1 MSVNVRRFACTPEEV
16 FAALA
21 DPWVFPTWVVGAS
34 RLRAADGHFPE
45 PGSRLHHS
53 IGIWPLVLNDETT
66 IEVWDPPRRFQL
78 EAKTRPVGTQRVVI
92 DVQPR
97 GSGCVVRMEEEAIT
111 GVATRIPKP
120 IADPIL
126 WVRNR
131 EALRRLEWVARGISR
146 QKSRGSERGG
156 RPTE

>member
-16 FAALA
+16 FTALA

-34 RLRAADGHFPE
+34 RLRGADGSFPS

-53 IGIWPLVLNDETT
+53 IGIWPFVLNDETT
-66 IEVWDPPRRFQL
+66 VEEWDPPRRFVL
-78 EAKTRPVGTQRVVI
+78 EAKTRPVGTERVLIEVVQR
-92 DVQPR
+92 
-97 GSGCVVRMEEEAIT
+97 GKGCLVRMEEYAIT
-111 GVATRIPKP
+111 GIAARIPTV

-146 QKSRGSERGG
+146 QKARSGS
-156 RPTE
+156 

>member
-1 MSVNVRRFACTPEEV
+1 MSVNVRRFACSPEDV
-16 FAALA
+16 FTALA

-34 RLRAADGHFPE
+34 RMRGADGHFPD

-53 IGIWPLVLNDETT
+53 IGIWPLVLNDETSV
-66 IEVWDPPRRFQL
+66 EVWDPPHRFQI
-78 EAKTRPVGTQRVVI
+78 EAKTRPVGTERVVI
-92 DVQPR
+92 EVQPR

-111 GVATRIPKP
+111 GIAARIPKA

-131 EALRRLEWVARGISR
+131 EALRRLEWVARGIST
-146 QKSRGSERGG
+146 QKSRAS
-156 RPTE
+156 

>member
-16 FAALA
+16 FTALA
-21 DPWVFPTWVVGAS
+21 DPWVFPTWAVGAS
-34 RLRAADGHFPE
+34 RMRGADGHFPA

-53 IGIWPLVLNDETT
+53 IGVWPLVLNDETSV
-66 IEVWDPPRRFQL
+66 EVWDPPRRFQI
-78 EAKTRPVGTQRVVI
+78 EAKTRPVGTERVVI
-92 DVQPR
+92 EVQPR
-97 GSGCVVRMEEEAIT
+97 GSGCVVRMEEEAVT
-111 GVATRIPKP
+111 GVAARIPKA

-146 QKSRGSERGG
+146 QKSRESARGG
-156 RPTE
+156 ADD

>member
-16 FAALA
+16 FTALA

-34 RLRAADGHFPE
+34 RLRGADGSFPS

-53 IGIWPLVLNDETT
+53 IGVWPFVLNDETT
-66 IEVWDPPRRFQL
+66 VEEWDPPKRFVL
-78 EAKTRPVGTQRVVI
+78 EAKTRPVGTERVLIEV
-92 DVQPR
+92 VPR
-97 GSGCVVRMEEEAIT
+97 GKGCLVRMEEHAIT
-111 GVATRIPKP
+111 GIASRIPTV

-146 QKSRGSERGG
+146 QKARSGS
-156 RPTE
+156 

>member
-16 FAALA
+16 FTALA

-34 RLRAADGHFPE
+34 RMRGADGHFPD

-53 IGIWPLVLNDETT
+53 IGIWPLVLNDETSV
-66 IEVWDPPRRFQL
+66 EVWDPPRRFQI
-78 EAKTRPVGTQRVVI
+78 EAKTRPVGTERVVI
-92 DVQPR
+92 EVQPR

-111 GVATRIPKP
+111 GIAARIPKA

-146 QKSRGSERGG
+146 QKSGA
-156 RPTE
+156 